1 MNIQQNLKLTLVL
14 RCLITLSLG
23 LSVLAFKSKSA
34 WGAEQ
39 VKLIYGPFQ
48 GKISVE
54 SLARYAATGEMSREF
69 RLYSKFVDEQT
80 LVQLRYWLNN
90 RFECDRVAIHQF
102 SHTPEGKQFLQ
113 QLGSVIK
120 THPQHNGFYA
130 VRSALLKAA
139 DLPNDSDGWTVI
151 EAMQQFPTEDL
162 QIDTKDLFDL
172 QQFWSDDQSSY
183 RAAVKIFAPQAKP

>member
-1 MNIQQNLKLTLVL
+1 MNLQQNLKLTLVL

-34 WGAEQ
+34 LGAEQ

-69 RLYSKFVDEQT
+69 RFYSKFVDEQT

-90 RFECDRVAIHQF
+90 RFTCDRVAINQF
-102 SHTPEGKQFLQ
+102 ADTLAGEEFLQ
-113 QLGSVIK
+113 QLGTVIK
-120 THPQHNGFYA
+120 THPKRNGFYA
-130 VRSALLKAA
+130 VRSALIEAA
-139 DLPNDSDGWTVI
+139 DLPNNSDGWTVI
-151 EAMQQFPTEDL
+151 EAMQNFPTEDL
-162 QIDTKDLFDL
+162 QIDTKDLFKL
-172 QQFWSDDQSSY
+172 QQFWSDNQNSY
-183 RAAVKIFAPQAKP
+183 RAAVKVFAPQPKP